1 MYKQFYYYSKQ
12 FKSTIQANDNTK
24 TSTLKDI
31 IRQQRKL
38 HLAVGLKPQQISL
51 YIIIIMVLIIIMIL
65 S

>member
-1 MYKQFYYYSKQ
+1 MYKQLYYYSKQ

-24 TSTLKDI
+24 TSTLKEI

-51 YIIIIMVLIIIMIL
+51 HNIIMVLTIIMIL

>member
-12 FKSTIQANDNTK
+12 FKSTIQANDSTK
-24 TSTLKDI
+24 TSTLKEI

-38 HLAVGLKPQQISL
+38 HLAVGLRPQQISL
-51 YIIIIMVLIIIMIL
+51 HNIMVLIIIMIL